1 MKSLM
6 MSLPF
11 CLSLITTPVA
21 ATYYDRKAEGW
32 HWYEDRY
39 QKAEI
44 REQKKNS
51 QVGKE
56 GEKVAKSKVEISKS
70 YNDPL
75 VRLGAFKKEV
85 ERLKAIAV
93 LNPTFHN
100 VKAYMVIQKELMDRG
115 TRFAQ
120 KWMEVVY
127 TTPKLDYTLRHPTSQ
142 AARHVYLDQ
151 EREKMEIQIRALSKT
166 HGLFFFYSSQCAYCK
181 QFAPIVK
188 AFAEKYSWEVLPIS
202 LDGNVLPEF
211 PHTKVDNGSA
221 LALGIQSVPTLLA
234 VEPKTGKVIPLS
246 HGMSTHDQIEDRIR
260 VLIMKW
266 GRL

>member
-1 MKSLM
+1 

-11 CLSLITTPVA
+11 CLSLTATPA
-21 ATYYDRKAEGW
+21 LATFYNRKAEGW

-39 QKAEI
+39 QKVEI
-44 REQKKNS
+44 REEKK
-51 QVGKE
+51 KTD
-56 GEKVAKSKVEISKS
+56 KSKRNEAQ
-70 YNDPL
+70 NDPL
-75 VRLGAFKKEV
+75 VRLKAFKKEV
-85 ERLKAIAV
+85 DRLKAIAV

-151 EREKMEIQIRALSKT
+151 EREKMDAQIRALSKT

-181 QFAPIVK
+181 QFAAIVK
-188 AFAEKYSWEVLPIS
+188 AFSEKYSWEVLPIS
-202 LDGNVLPEF
+202 LDGEVLPEF
-211 PHTKVDNGSA
+211 PNAKSDNGA
-221 LALGIQSVPTLLA
+221 AMALGVQSVPTLLA

-260 VLIMKW
+260 VLIMK
-266 GRL
+266 GKNL